1 MEFLFYFLC
10 GILYAELI
18 LIYICLI
25 VGITYLAIKSTFC
38 IFDKLGM
45 EHPAVTVY
53 EFIKKQIDLIKP
65 ILSHFN
71 SVPDKIPHQIT
82 KD

>member
-10 GILYAELI
+10 GILYTELV

-25 VGITYLAIKSTFC
+25 VGITYFAIKSTFW
-38 IFDKLGM
+38 IFDKFDM

-53 EFIKKQIDLIKP
+53 EFIKSKLT
-65 ILSHFN
+65 S
-71 SVPDKIPHQIT
+71 
-82 KD
+82 